1 MIDKIAD
8 KIMARARLK
17 MPEIDDE
24 RAEVIKFGLSILIG
38 EVPKLILLFVVSWVL
53 GILPYTALFFLIISP
68 YRKFSGGIHLK
79 THIGCI
85 IGTLLFFCGTA
96 YLSKIIIMP
105 SMGFKLTTAIFGW
118 IFSIWVIRMYA
129 PADTENIPILR
140 NKDRK
145 IKRIISYILVTVM
158 FVLGI
163 IIKNRIVS
171 NLLIFGALVQSIS
184 ICKITYDIFK
194 VKYGYLESLKSKK
207 DAI

>member
-85 IGTLLFFCGTA
+85 LGTTLFFCGTA
-96 YLSKIIIMP
+96 YLSKIIVIP
-105 SMGFKLTTAIFGW
+105 SLELKLVISVFVW
-118 IFSIWVIRMYA
+118 IFSICVVKLYA

-140 NKDRK
+140 KKDRK
-145 IKRIISYILVTVM
+145 NKRIISYILVSTM
-158 FVLGI
+158 MILANLI
-163 IIKNRIVS
+163 NNRIIS
-171 NLLIFGALVQSIS
+171 NMLIWGALVQSIS
-184 ICKITYDIFK
+184 ICKFTYDFFR
-194 VKYGYLESLKSKK
+194 VKYGYLEYLKTKK
-207 DAI
+207 DAV

>member
-85 IGTLLFFCGTA
+85 LGTTLFFCGTA
-96 YLSKIIIMP
+96 YLSKIIVIP
-105 SMGFKLTTAIFGW
+105 NWELKLVISVLVW
-118 IFSIWVIRMYA
+118 IFSICVVKLYA

-140 NKDRK
+140 KKDRK
-145 IKRIISYILVTVM
+145 NKRIISYILVSTM
-158 FVLGI
+158 MILANLI
-163 IIKNRIVS
+163 NNRIIS
-171 NLLIFGALVQSIS
+171 NMLILGVLVQSIS

-194 VKYGYLESLKSKK
+194 IKYGYLEYLKTKK
-207 DAI
+207 DAV

>member
-1 MIDKIAD
+1 MIDRIAD

-85 IGTLLFFCGTA
+85 LGTTLFFCGTA
-96 YLSKIIIMP
+96 YLSKIIVIP
-105 SMGFKLTTAIFGW
+105 SLELKLVISVFVW
-118 IFSIWVIRMYA
+118 IFSICVVKLYA

-140 NKDRK
+140 KKDRK
-145 IKRIISYILVTVM
+145 NKRIISYILVSTM
-158 FVLGI
+158 MILANLI
-163 IIKNRIVS
+163 NNRIIS
-171 NLLIFGALVQSIS
+171 NMLILGVLVQSIS

-194 VKYGYLESLKSKK
+194 IKYGYLEYLKTKK
-207 DAI
+207 DAV